1 MKKRSL
7 RAAYP
12 IAAIIVFAAALA
24 WLILSLSGA
33 AKQSRERQRQAV
45 ADSVENGITLC
56 YSIEGEYPESLERL
70 TESYGVVYDEDRF
83 IVHYGYVGANI
94 RPNVTVIGKGST

>member
-12 IAAIIVFAAALA
+12 IIAALVFAAALA
-24 WLILSLSGA
+24 WLVVSLSGA
-33 AKQSRERQRQAV
+33 ADSSRERQRQAV

-70 TESYGVVYDEDRF
+70 TESYGVTYDEDRF

-94 RPNVTVIGKGST
+94 RPSVAVIQKGSS